1 MPDIKV
7 YLYDSAGRDKEITFD
22 EIGLREIGEKQ
33 LLWVNLLKRD
43 EQLLRDVAIRLGL
56 TDVPFK
62 KIIDHT
68 GRPDIDSFEHFFNF
82 SIDSVVTEKN
92 VPPVKLKIDFIV
104 GKNFVITVHDDEV
117 EYFTEFRSRE
127 KGETQFGE
135 LDAES
140 FVATLIDLNIVSYF
154 HAIDELERQVDKIDE
169 KILKSDLQR
178 EDFLDQMIHLRKS
191 ASKLR
196 RWLTPHRKVLYAFS
210 RADFRQVAE
219 SDSRKQYRALNEH
232 FESAIEAVENSRETV
247 LGVFELY
254 ATKSSQLTN
263 LFVKRLT
270 FLTLIT
276 GSLGV
281 IAGAL
286 GMNYKAPFF
295 EAQGGFWV
303 TIVGMIFVAFGLTV
317 LARLKRW
324 I

>member
-1 MPDIKV
+1 MVDIKV
-7 YLYDSAGRDKEITFD
+7 YLYDSAGCDMEIAFED
-22 EIGLREIGEKQ
+22 VDLREIGEKQ
-33 LLWVNLLKRD
+33 LLWINLLKRD
-43 EQLLRDVAIRLGL
+43 EQLLRDVTTRLNL
-56 TDVPFK
+56 TDAPVQ
-62 KIIDHT
+62 KIIHPA
-68 GRPDIDSFEHFFNF
+68 GRPDIDSFENFFNF

-92 VPPVKLKIDFIV
+92 IPPVKLKIDFIV
-104 GKNFVITVHDDEV
+104 GKNFVVTVHDDEV
-117 EYFTEFRSRE
+117 EYFSEFRARE

-154 HAIDELERQVDKIDE
+154 HAIDELERQVDKMDE
-169 KILKSDLQR
+169 KILRSDMQH

-196 RWLTPHRKVLYAFS
+196 RWLTPHRKVLYALS

-219 SDSRKQYRALNEH
+219 SDSRKQYRALNQH
-232 FESAIEAVENSRETV
+232 FESAIEAVESSRETV

-254 ATKSSQLTN
+254 ATKSAQLTN

-281 IAGAL
+281 IAGVL

-295 EAQGGFWV
+295 ESQNGFLV